1 MKVKNIV
8 IAQDRFSLLGGI
20 TTVNR
25 ILGRAFEEAGYN
37 VSYLALYDNTGN
49 NPDATTP
56 DFVIRSGSL
65 VSKTTHNKL
74 VYNNPGPLG
83 AVLTA
88 KKVFTAL
95 WDRYNAVRTRRYLHS
110 LGKDTVILTSMTDIA
125 EYLVD
130 YARQGRKQGIGY
142 LYEFHSAFDSF
153 HRTTRE
159 KTLQDIGR
167 YYDSFIALSEGDAR
181 LFAEWLNRPVDAV
194 SNPNAF
200 IDPEVQKKVLEV
212 AQQKKPVIQYVGRYG
227 AEKGLLRILES
238 FIACA
243 QEFPEWV
250 LKLNGSGS
258 QEVEQQIKDRVASLE
273 PALAERIVVGGP
285 LSSEQVLEAYAEASL
300 TICAS
305 DFEGG
310 PMSLQEGMRVG
321 TPMVSYP
328 SSYLLLDYL
337 PEVGYLAEERSV
349 EALTKQ
355 LRLAIGDDEL
365 RAKKSALCIDKSSI
379 FSPEYIVR
387 CWEKVF
393 ESIHR

>member
-25 ILGRAFEEAGYN
+25 ILGRAFKEAGYN
-37 VSYLALYDNTGN
+37 VSHLALYDNTGN
-49 NPDATTP
+49 NPDAVTP

-83 AVLTA
+83 VVLMA
-88 KKVFTAL
+88 KKGFTTL
-95 WDRYNAVRTRRYLHS
+95 WDRYNAVRTSRYLRS

-130 YARQGRKQGIGY
+130 YARKDQKQGVGY
-142 LYEFHSAFDSF
+142 LYEFHSAFESF

-181 LFAEWLNRPVDAV
+181 LFAEWLKRPVDAV
-194 SNPNAF
+194 YNPNAF
-200 IDPEVQKKVLEV
+200 IDPEIQQKIMGI

-227 AEKGLLRILES
+227 AEKGLMHILES

-321 TPMVSYP
+321 TPLVSYP

-337 PEVGYLAEERSV
+337 PEFGYLAEERSV
-349 EALTKQ
+349 EALTQQ

-365 RAKKSALCIDKSSI
+365 RAKKSALCVEKSSI
-379 FSPEYIVR
+379 FSPEHIVR

>member
-49 NPDATTP
+49 NPDAVAP

-88 KKVFTAL
+88 KKVFTLL
-95 WDRYNAVRTRRYLHS
+95 WDCYNAARTRRYLKS
-110 LGKDTVILTSMTDIA
+110 LGKDTVILTSMTNIA

-130 YARQGRKQGIGY
+130 YARRDQKRGIGY

-159 KTLQDIGR
+159 EILQAIGR
-167 YYDSFIALSEGDAR
+167 YYDSFISLSEGDAE
-181 LFAEWLNRPVDAV
+181 LFAEWLKRPVDAV

-200 IDPEVQKKVLEV
+200 ITPEIQKKVLDI
-212 AQQKKPVIQYVGRYG
+212 AQEKKPIIQYVGRYG
-227 AEKGLLRILES
+227 AEKGLMRILES
-238 FIACA
+238 FITCA
-243 QEFPEWV
+243 PEFPEWI
-250 LKLNGSGS
+250 LKLNGSGDDETER
-258 QEVEQQIKDRVASLE
+258 QMHELLE
-273 PALAERIVVGGP
+273 ALDPALAERIVVGGP
-285 LSSEQVLEAYAEASL
+285 LSSQQVLEAYAEASL
-300 TICAS
+300 TIGAS
-305 DFEGG
+305 DFEGA
-310 PMSLQEGMRVG
+310 PMALQEAMRVG

-328 SSYLLLDYL
+328 SCWVLREVL
-337 PEVGYLAEERSV
+337 PQVGYLAQERSV
-349 EALTKQ
+349 EALTEQ
-355 LRLAIGDDEL
+355 LRIAMRDDAQ
-365 RAKKSALCIDKSSI
+365 RAEKSKRCLQKAQEY
-379 FSPEYIVR
+379 SPEHIVR
-387 CWEKVF
+387 RWEEVF
-393 ESIHR
+393 ASIQR

>member
-1 MKVKNIV
+1 MVH
-8 IAQDRFSLLGGI
+8 
-20 TTVNR
+20 T
-25 ILGRAFEEAGYN
+25 
-37 VSYLALYDNTGN
+37 
-49 NPDATTP
+49 
-56 DFVIRSGSL
+56 GSL

-83 AVLTA
+83 LVLTA
-88 KKVFTAL
+88 KKGFTAL
-95 WDRYNAVRTRRYLHS
+95 WDRYNEARTRRYLKS
-110 LGKDTVILTSMTDIA
+110 LGEETVILTAMNGIA
-125 EYLVD
+125 TYLVD
-130 YARQGRKQGIGY
+130 YARAAQKRGIGY
-142 LYEFHSAFDSF
+142 LYEFHSGYDSAY
-153 HRTTRE
+153 RVDSE
-159 KTLQDIGR
+159 KELRQFAAVF
-167 YYDSFIALSEGDAR
+167 DSFIALSEGDAQ
-181 LFAEWLNRPVDAV
+181 LFAEWLNRPVEAV
-194 SNPNAF
+194 SNPNASL
-200 IDPEVQKKVLEV
+200 DPAVEQKVLAM
-212 AQQKKPVIQYVGRYG
+212 AQQKKPVVQYIGRYSE
-227 AEKGLLRILES
+227 EKGLMRILES

-243 QEFPEWV
+243 PEFPEWI
-250 LKLNGSGS
+250 LKLNGSGDGDDETER
-258 QEVEQQIKDRVASLE
+258 QMHELLETLE

-321 TPMVSYP
+321 TPLVSYP

-365 RAKKSALCIDKSSI
+365 RAKKSALCVERSFI